1 MGIFCTVKKGFCA
14 MTTTQYDSFAKAPKR
29 WDVIWMFILTTGITA
44 VAVPWYGAVHGYDGF
59 TWAMFA
65 LFASLNNLSITA
77 GYHRLWSHKTYK
89 ANPVVRVLLALGGAF
104 ALQNSIL
111 KWSSDHRRH
120 HQHVDDNES
129 DPYSANRGFWFS
141 HLGWMLRDYPSAPHD
156 YSNVKDL
163 MTDPIVRFQHRFY
176 LPLALL
182 LNFGLPIAIGAVHGD
197 IWGSLILV
205 GFLRLIVCHHT
216 TFFINSLAHIW
227 GRQPYSKKNTARD
240 NPLIAVLTFGEG
252 YHNFHHA
259 FPGDYRNAIRWWQ
272 WDPTKW
278 LIRSLSFVGLTRE
291 LRTVPMERIAAK
303 RLAEEQVLNNDP
315 QPQADARRVA

>member
-1 MGIFCTVKKGFCA
+1 
-14 MTTTQYDSFAKAPKR
+14 MTSTDFSSFTRAPKR
-29 WDVIWMFILTTGITA
+29 WDVIGMFIVTTGITA
-44 VAVPWYGAVHGYDGF
+44 VAVPWYAATHGFDAF
-59 TWAMFA
+59 TWGMFA

-77 GYHRLWSHKTYK
+77 GYHRLWSHRTYK
-89 ANPVVRVLLALGGAF
+89 AHPILRALLALGGAF

-120 HQHVDDNES
+120 HQYVDDNES

-141 HLGWMLRDYPSAPHD
+141 HMGWMLRDYPSAPHD
-156 YSNVKDL
+156 LSNVKDL
-163 MTDPIVRFQHRFY
+163 EADPIVRFQHRFY
-176 LPLALL
+176 LPLAVL
-182 LNFGLPIAIGAVHGD
+182 LNFGLPIAIGALHGD
-197 IWGSLILV
+197 ILGALILV
-205 GFLRLIVCHHT
+205 GFFRLIVCHHT

-278 LIRSLSFVGLTRE
+278 LIRALSVVGLTRE
-291 LRTVPMERIAAK
+291 LRTVPMERIHAK
-303 RLAEEQVLNNDP
+303 RLAEEQVVCDYR
-315 QPQADARRVA
+315 ARVSAARPAA